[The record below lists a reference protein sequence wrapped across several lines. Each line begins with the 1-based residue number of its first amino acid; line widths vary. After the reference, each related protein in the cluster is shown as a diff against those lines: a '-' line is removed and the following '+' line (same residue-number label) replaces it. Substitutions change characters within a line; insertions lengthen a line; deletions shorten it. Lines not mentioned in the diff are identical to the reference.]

1 LGKSNLEF
9 IHNCPGARMARRK
22 TLAVCLVAVASLTL
36 LASRFLEVPH
46 RSLRVDNFPLIRV
59 GMPQAEVEDLLGGP
73 PGNYGRYAPGM
84 MTAEGYL
91 APLGST
97 EKIWYDDCHRF
108 EIYFDG
114 AERVVGIH
122 RRASYR
128 QVPPTSSNWFDKLLR
143 RLGL

>member
-1 LGKSNLEF
+1 MWNLSVT
-9 IHNCPGARMARRK
+9 CPGAHMGRRT
-22 TLAVCLVAVASLTL
+22 TLAVCLLGVASLVL
-36 LASRFLEVPH
+36 VGSRYLEVPH
-46 RSLRVDNFPLIRV
+46 RSLKVDNFPLVRV

-73 PGNYGRYAPGM
+73 PGNYGRYAGGSW

-97 EKIWYDDCHRF
+97 EKIWCDDGHRF

-122 RRASYR
+122 RRAGYGQR
-128 QVPPTSSNWFDKLLR
+128 PPISSNWFDKLLR